1 MTVSPPRTPPTG
13 VERTDEQ
20 PSPADRARQVTVT
33 AAEIFC
39 VVGTLV
45 GVGVLGTPVE
55 SSSGGALSADA
66 TLLAPA
72 GTAFSIWSV
81 IYVGLAVYTVL
92 QWLPSQATGARDRA
106 IGWLVAASMVL
117 NAGWLLVTQQGWVE
131 ISVLVIVALLV
142 VLVAVVRRL
151 ERLPAS
157 GTVDRV
163 VRDGTFGLYL
173 GWVAVASF
181 ANVAA
186 ALAASSLTASEP
198 VVLAGALAGLV
209 ALVGLHVVI
218 ARSVGPRWTV
228 VGATAWGLAWVT
240 AGRLTDQ
247 PESLLVGVA
256 AAVAAVVVL
265 GVALTGRRVQA
276 PHA

>member
-1 MTVSPPRTPPTG
+1 MTVTPSRTPPAG
-13 VERTDEQ
+13 AGRAHER

-81 IYVGLAVYTVL
+81 IYVGLAAYTVL
-92 QWLPSQATGARDRA
+92 QWLPGQATSARDRS
-106 IGWLVAASMVL
+106 IGWLAAASMVL
-117 NAGWLLVTQQGWVE
+117 NAGWLLVTQRGWVE
-131 ISVLVIVALLV
+131 VSVLVIVALLA
-142 VLVAVVRRL
+142 VLVALVRRL
-151 ERLPAS
+151 DRLTGH

-173 GWVAVASF
+173 GWVAVATF

-186 ALAASSLTASEP
+186 ALAASSLTAPEP
-198 VVLAGALAGLV
+198 VVLAGALLGLA
-209 ALVGLHVVI
+209 ALVGLHVAL
-218 ARSVGPRWTV
+218 ARVVGPRWTV

-240 AGRLTDQ
+240 VGRLTDQ

-256 AAVAAVVVL
+256 AAVAAAAVL
-265 GVALTGRRVQA
+265 AVPLAAPRRRSA
-276 PHA
+276 RS

>member
-1 MTVSPPRTPPTG
+1 M
-13 VERTDEQ
+13 
-20 PSPADRARQVTVT
+20 TVT

-39 VVGTLV
+39 VLGTLV

-81 IYVGLAVYTVL
+81 IYVGLAAYTVL
-92 QWLPSQATGARDRA
+92 QWLPGQATSARDRS

-117 NAGWLLVTQQGWVE
+117 NAGWLLVTQQGWIE
-131 ISVLVIVALLV
+131 LSVLVIVALLA

-151 ERLPAS
+151 DRLPAH
-157 GTVDRV
+157 GAVDRV
-163 VRDGTFGLYL
+163 VRDATFGLYL

-186 ALAASSLTASEP
+186 VLAASSLTAPEP
-198 VVLAGALAGLV
+198 VVVAAALAGLV
-209 ALVGLHVVI
+209 AVVALHLFV
-218 ARSVGPRWTV
+218 ARLVGPRWTV
-228 VGATAWGLAWVT
+228 VGATAWGLVWVT
-240 AGRLTDQ
+240 VGRLTDT
-247 PESLLVGVA
+247 PESLLVGIG
-256 AAVAAVVVL
+256 AAVAAVAVL
-265 GVALTGRRVQA
+265 AIPLTARRDRA
-276 PHA
+276 ARA